1 MRSKRS
7 KRLERRRKGRRQ
19 ASVLTRQVARG
30 GEGDERAGARG
41 KTRVGASIT
50 GWASVRGSVPGF
62 HGPQWSGGQWR
73 GRGTR
78 APTWT
83 ILGAIP

>member
-30 GEGDERAGARG
+30 GEGDERTGARG
-41 KTRVGASIT
+41 RQGLGASLTSIT
-50 GWASVRGSVPGF
+50 G
-62 HGPQWSGGQWR
+62 
-73 GRGTR
+73 
-78 APTWT
+78 
-83 ILGAIP
+83 